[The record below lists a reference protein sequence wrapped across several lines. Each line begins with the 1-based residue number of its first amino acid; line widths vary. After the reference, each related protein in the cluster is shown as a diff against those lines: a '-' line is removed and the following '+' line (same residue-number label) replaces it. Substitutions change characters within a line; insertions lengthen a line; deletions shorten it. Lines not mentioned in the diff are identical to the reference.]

1 MVKDQLISRKDVDKL
16 NVLIK
21 KILKS
26 RKERK
31 LTQFLVFLPSSRF
44 DILSPFDIA
53 PIDFAIKCFPLSNC
67 FIDEK
72 VIFEKNKSSF

>member
-1 MVKDQLISRKDVDKL
+1 MFLLKDFKKSKREKVNSIS
-16 NVLIK
+16 
-21 KILKS
+21 S
-26 RKERK
+26 
-31 LTQFLVFLPSSRF
+31 FLPSSRF

-67 FIDEK
+67 FIDEE